1 MSTVVEVAPCEACC
15 VFALTVMLTPLLSSL
30 APPVSAE
37 LDLPGVFTTLPVM
50 DACVD
55 AADADSVE
63 EVTTAAASAMAFA
76 LSDLRNGAGDMVSG
90 ARANLPPDLLVPPFV
105 AAAALASA
113 PSCLPSNGFAT
124 CPEAAHAAAAAADR
138 TATPPSPP
146 CPTAEPFSGGEGHGV
161 SGSGVLAATSAES
174 VLVFS
179 AAGMGAPA
187 VVFGASFGA
196 PPCPCL

>member
-1 MSTVVEVAPCEACC
+1 MSTVVEVAPCEACF
-15 VFALTVMLTPLLSSL
+15 VFVLTVMLTPLLSSP

-37 LDLPGVFTTLPVM
+37 LDLPGVFTILPVM

-113 PSCLPSNGFAT
+113 PS
-124 CPEAAHAAAAAADR
+124 
-138 TATPPSPP
+138 
-146 CPTAEPFSGGEGHGV
+146 SG
-161 SGSGVLAATSAES
+161 ARKTSS
-174 VLVFS
+174 RS
-179 AAGMGAPA
+179 
-187 VVFGASFGA
+187 
-196 PPCPCL
+196 